1 MAVHKLVLDDFVDAN
16 YSLFAIHCDLEDY
29 RLAFYINQALNT
41 HLKRT
46 KEDVDFSDNVATFSL
61 FEWENSNLKT
71 TWNLIKNTCLLED
84 NSIDLGLFSEQTE
97 KNWTTHYLI
106 EEHPKA
112 EYFLKVSGGN
122 SDDVKIAQEL
132 QKIPAINMTYT
143 INVEELKSKDYLILN

>member
-106 EEHPKA
+106 DEHPKV
-112 EYFLKVSGGN
+112 EYFLKVSGCFM
-122 SDDVKIAQEL
+122 V
-132 QKIPAINMTYT
+132 T
-143 INVEELKSKDYLILN
+143 NVHKNCHWPISF